1 MTSYRVVVPPGWI
14 LLPVRDRTDHEIRDM
29 ITERYRDLPR
39 DSSGPHISRLAD
51 AIVSA
56 ARTAR
61 SAHVVDI
68 LLPLGTPWRA
78 PVSASIALAVGTDAA
93 EPTGSTVETEA
104 GTAWREEP
112 TIPRSETDLSTRRRV
127 TYQWRIP
134 NLDHGLLVATASVV
148 GPDDAEL
155 LPIVDAI
162 TDLCEAI
169 LATIRW
175 SDDDDDPADGK
186 GE

>member
-14 LLPVRDRTDHEIRDM
+14 LLPVRDRTDAEIRDL

-39 DSSGPHISRLAD
+39 DSASPLISRLAD
-51 AIVSA
+51 AIVAA

-61 SAHVVDI
+61 SAQVVDI

-78 PVSASIALAVGTDAA
+78 PVSASIALAVGIEAV
-93 EPTGSTVETEA
+93 ELTGEAVETEA

-112 TIPRSETDLSTRRRV
+112 SLSASDTELSTRRRLV
-127 TYQWRIP
+127 YQWHIP
-134 NLDHGLLVATASVV
+134 GLENGILIGTASVV
-148 GPDDAEL
+148 GPDDVEL
-155 LPIVDAI
+155 GPIVDAVA
-162 TDLCEAI
+162 DLCEAI

-175 SDDDDDPADGK
+175 NTEDH
-186 GE
+186 